1 MRRSLLLL
9 GLVVAASCGLKIA
22 VALIPEAGSAAPRHG
37 ASQRQGPAATD
48 PACTD
53 GSCDTIPYDSC
64 GYDDPCYDTTT
75 PYDSCGYDDSC
86 YDTTGDTTPAG
97 ATPPAHRAQTIAV
110 VLRRGSYDAGWI
122 PMPARGS
129 VRATLTQAAARGARA
144 RRTGH
149 HRRRGRALVVARGRA
164 ASRSAGRV
172 HLFLRLTGR
181 GRRVLRTASGSLTLT
196 TTIRLNGARA
206 KASTATPLVLAS

>member
-22 VALIPEAGSAAPRHG
+22 VALIPEAGSAAPRDG
-37 ASQRQGPAATD
+37 ASPRQGPAVTD
-48 PACTD
+48 PAWTD
-53 GSCDTIPYDSC
+53 GSCDTI
-64 GYDDPCYDTTT
+64 